1 MRETEGIGFDGIARP
16 PRIYLDTNHMINIAN
31 VRKGKKLPPGQSED
45 DYRRINECVKSYCG
59 LIFNPYAT
67 LEWVEGNATEESAS
81 RIAAVV
87 DSAQVKYMIEADY
100 LGVYTQEVLAQCQ
113 KQKADIRVPNLPPV
127 LQNISDNRTF
137 QSTLGILVRD
147 VPGYLEKDKLEQIQ
161 RKGELPTTVPAL
173 SAGEWTKES
182 FIWKQKNEKLYQERV
197 TGFIDSLSEDIAR
210 RDEYF
215 SNPKQY
221 RIDWIKRLLK
231 IDKILKA
238 FNPGIDIDT
247 ILEKIDI
254 EDCQAINL
262 YWTVREKRMR
272 SGHPPNDNDVDD
284 YVYIPI
290 IPYADIVL
298 IEKQLRGFV
307 LQADRSLESKV
318 FSNVGDALRALENQE
333 FIWGYS

>member
-1 MRETEGIGFDGIARP
+1 MTETQNIKSDVIQRP
-16 PRIYLDTNHMINIAN
+16 PKIYLDTNHLINIAKI
-31 VRKGKKLPPGQSED
+31 RKGEKLQEGQSEGEYTRLD
-45 DYRRINECVKSYCG
+45 GFIKSCCG

-67 LEWVEGNATEESAS
+67 LEWVEGDATEKSAS
-81 RIAAVV
+81 GIAAVV

-147 VPGYLEKDKLEQIQ
+147 VPGYLEKDKLEQIR

-173 SAGEWTKES
+173 SAGGWTKES
-182 FIWKQKNEKLYQERV
+182 LIWKQKNEELYRERV
-197 TGFIDSLSEDIAR
+197 TGFIDSLSEDITR

-221 RIDWIKRLLK
+221 QKDWIKRLLK
-231 IDKILKA
+231 IDKILTA
-238 FNPGIDIDT
+238 FNPGIDVDT
-247 ILEKIDI
+247 ILEKIDV

-262 YWTVREKRMR
+262 YWKVREKRMR

-284 YVYIPI
+284 YVYIPV
-290 IPYADIVL
+290 IPYADVVL
-298 IEKQLRGFV
+298 IERQLRAFV
-307 LQADRSLESKV
+307 LQADKSLKTKV
-318 FSNVGDALRALENQE
+318 FAKVSEAINALEK
-333 FIWGYS
+333 

>member
-1 MRETEGIGFDGIARP
+1 MTETQDSKFNVIQRSP
-16 PRIYLDTNHMINIAN
+16 KIYLDTNHLINIVK
-31 VRKGKKLPPGQSED
+31 VRKGQQPQPSQAED

-81 RIAAVV
+81 SIAAVV

-147 VPGYLEKDKLEQIQ
+147 VPGYLEEDKLEQIQ

-197 TGFIDSLSEDIAR
+197 TGFIDSLSEDITR

-215 SNPKQY
+215 SNPKRY
-221 RIDWIKRLLK
+221 RKDWIKRLLK
-231 IDKILKA
+231 IDKILRA
-238 FNPGIDIDT
+238 FNPGIDVDT

-254 EDCQAINL
+254 EDCPAITL
-262 YWTVREKRMR
+262 YWKVREKRMR
-272 SGHPPNDNDVDD
+272 SGILPNDNDVDD
-284 YVYIPI
+284 YAYIPV
-290 IPYADIVL
+290 IPYADVVL
-298 IEKQLRGFV
+298 IERQLRAFV
-307 LQADRSLESKV
+307 LQADKSLKTKV
-318 FSNVGDALRALENQE
+318 FTKVSDAINALEKQ
-333 FIWGYS
+333 GCT